1 MRRSIA
7 LGAVMLALLALV
19 SGCVGIPTSGGVNT
33 GPLIDQQADPDFII
47 RPSGPRPG
55 VSPEELLNDFMLA
68 LRGPQGG
75 YAIAREFFTEDA
87 GVDWNPDAS
96 AIVRTGIPLI
106 SPGPTEDSL
115 RYTVTSA
122 AYVDADF
129 RYFETPPAQQTL
141 DFTFAQ
147 EGGEWRISSAP
158 DGIVLSESSF
168 NLVFSQ
174 QSLYFFDPSFQFL
187 VPDVRWFPSRSTIS
201 SKVVRALLAGP
212 VTWLRQGVV
221 LSAFPTATTLSTID
235 ISAGTATVELSTEAR
250 AATPQ
255 DRDRMRQQLAAT
267 LDVAN
272 VIMTVGGI
280 ELTTPDA
287 STGAI
292 KNPTVESAALVGGPT
307 AFGFDNGGDVVPIEG
322 LSEQVI
328 AAGAVTAVLSSDRT
342 TVVSLAPAGA
352 VVARSGAAT
361 AALIDGRPGLT
372 SPSIDPFRFVWSV
385 QSDSATTLTTFGVD
399 GVEHPIQ
406 TTLPEDARV
415 VSLDVSRDGTRL
427 LLYLDTPTGPQ
438 LLIAGIVRQQA
449 DNVPIALGETFTLP
463 APDDT
468 PVDATWVD
476 DRTVATLTRVGETSP
491 ITLVEIGGPSETFG
505 TVVAATTIAG
515 GNNAAEGLRVL
526 SSDGEI
532 WRPQGGGWAGTGIL
546 ASYLGTKQ

>member
-1 MRRSIA
+1 MRRPFA
-7 LGAVMLALLALV
+7 LGAVMLVLLALV

-33 GPLIDQQADPDFII
+33 GPLIDQQTDPDFVIN
-47 RPSGPRPG
+47 PSGPRPG

-68 LRGPQGG
+68 LRGPQAG
-75 YAIAREFFTEDA
+75 YAIARQFFTEDA
-87 GVDWNPDAS
+87 GVAWNPDAS
-96 AIVRTGIPLI
+96 ATVRTGIPLI
-106 SPGPTEDSL
+106 SPGLTENSL
-115 RYTVTSA
+115 RYTVTSS

-129 RYFETPPAQQTL
+129 RYFETPPAQRTL

-147 EGGEWRISSAP
+147 EGGEWRIASAP

-168 NLVFSQ
+168 NIVFAQ

-201 SKVVRALLAGP
+201 TRVVRALLAGP

-235 ISAGTATVELSTEAR
+235 ISSGTATVELSAEAR
-250 AATPQ
+250 AATPE

-272 VIMTVGGI
+272 VVMTVGGI

-287 STGAI
+287 TSGAI
-292 KNPTVESAALVGGPT
+292 KNPAVESAALIGGPT
-307 AFGFDNGGDVVPIEG
+307 SFGFENGGDVVPIEG
-322 LSEQVI
+322 LSDQVI

-342 TVVSLAPAGA
+342 TVVSLTASGA
-352 VVARSGAAT
+352 AVARSGVDAAEIVD
-361 AALIDGRPGLT
+361 ARPGLT
-372 SPSIDPFRFVWSV
+372 SPSIDPFRFVWSA

-399 GVEHPIQ
+399 GIEHPIQ
-406 TTLPEDARV
+406 TTLPADARV

-427 LLYLDTPTGPQ
+427 LLYLETPTGPE
-438 LLIAGIVRQQA
+438 LVIAGIVRQQV
-449 DNVPIALGETFTLP
+449 DNVPIGLGDPFTLP

-491 ITLVEIGGPSETFG
+491 ITLVEIGGPSEAFG
-505 TVVAATTIAG
+505 TVAAATTIAG
-515 GNNAAEGLRVL
+515 GNNAADGLRVL

>member
-1 MRRSIA
+1 
-7 LGAVMLALLALV
+7 
-19 SGCVGIPTSGGVNT
+19 
-33 GPLIDQQADPDFII
+33 
-47 RPSGPRPG
+47 
-55 VSPEELLNDFMLA
+55 
-68 LRGPQGG
+68 
-75 YAIAREFFTEDA
+75 
-87 GVDWNPDAS
+87 
-96 AIVRTGIPLI
+96 
-106 SPGPTEDSL
+106 
-115 RYTVTSA
+115 
-122 AYVDADF
+122 
-129 RYFETPPAQQTL
+129 
-141 DFTFAQ
+141 
-147 EGGEWRISSAP
+147 
-158 DGIVLSESSF
+158 VLSESSF
-168 NLVFSQ
+168 NIVFAQ

-201 SKVVRALLAGP
+201 TRVVGALLAGP

-235 ISAGTATVELSTEAR
+235 ISSGTATVELSAEAR
-250 AATPQ
+250 AATPE

-272 VIMTVGGI
+272 VVMTVGGI

-287 STGAI
+287 TSGAI
-292 KNPTVESAALVGGPT
+292 KNPTVESATLVGGPS
-307 AFGFDNGGDVVPIEG
+307 AFGFDNGGDVVPIDG
-322 LSEQVI
+322 LSEQVV

-342 TVVSLAPAGA
+342 TVASLTASGV
-352 VVARSGAAT
+352 VVARSGAAE
-361 AALIDGRPGLT
+361 AGVIDGRPGLA
-372 SPSIDPFRFVWSV
+372 SPSIDPFRFVWSA
-385 QSDSATTLTTFGVD
+385 QTDSAASLTTFGVD

-406 TTLPEDARV
+406 TTLPEDAQV
-415 VSLDVSRDGTRL
+415 LSLDVSRDGTRL
-427 LLYLDTPTGPQ
+427 LLYLATPTGPQ

-449 DNVPIALGETFTLP
+449 DNVPIALGETFELP

-491 ITLVEIGGPSETFG
+491 ISLVEIGGPSETFG

>member
-1 MRRSIA
+1 
-7 LGAVMLALLALV
+7 
-19 SGCVGIPTSGGVNT
+19 
-33 GPLIDQQADPDFII
+33 
-47 RPSGPRPG
+47 
-55 VSPEELLNDFMLA
+55 
-68 LRGPQGG
+68 
-75 YAIAREFFTEDA
+75 
-87 GVDWNPDAS
+87 
-96 AIVRTGIPLI
+96 
-106 SPGPTEDSL
+106 
-115 RYTVTSA
+115 
-122 AYVDADF
+122 VDADF
-129 RYFETPPAQQTL
+129 RYFETTPAQQTL

-147 EGGEWRISSAP
+147 EGGEWRIASAP

-174 QSLYFFDPSFQFL
+174 QSLYFFDPSFQYL
-187 VPDVRWFPSRSTIS
+187 VPDVRWFPARSTIS

-250 AATPQ
+250 SASTA

-272 VIMTVGGI
+272 VVMTVAGI

-287 STGAI
+287 TSGAI
-292 KNPTVESAALVGGPT
+292 KNPTVESAALVGSVDS
-307 AFGFDNGGDVVPIEG
+307 FGFDNGGDVVPIEG
-322 LSEQVI
+322 LSEQVV
-328 AAGAVTAVLSSDRT
+328 AAGATTAVLSSDRT
-342 TVVSLAPAGA
+342 TVVSLSPRGV
-352 VVARSGAAT
+352 VVARAGEAA
-361 AALIDGRPGLT
+361 ADLIDGRPGLT
-372 SPSIDPFRFVWSV
+372 GPSIDPFRFVWSA
-385 QSDSATTLTTFGVD
+385 QSDSAATLTTFGVD

-406 TTLPEDARV
+406 TTLPADAQV
-415 VSLDVSRDGTRL
+415 VTLDVSRDGTRL
-427 LLYLDTPTGPQ
+427 LLYLATPTGPQ

-463 APDDT
+463 ASDDT

-476 DRTVATLTRVGETSP
+476 DRTVATLTRVGDASP
-491 ITLVEIGGPSETFG
+491 ITLVEIGGPSEAFG
-505 TVVAATTIAG
+505 TVTAATTIAG
-515 GNNAAEGLRVL
+515 GNNASDGLRVL